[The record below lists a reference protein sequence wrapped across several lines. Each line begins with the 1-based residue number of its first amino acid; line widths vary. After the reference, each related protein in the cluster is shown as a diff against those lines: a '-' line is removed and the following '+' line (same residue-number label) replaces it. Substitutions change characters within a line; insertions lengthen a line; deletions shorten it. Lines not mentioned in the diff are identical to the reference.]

1 MVDDDLERRLRDSGV
16 QLGQRPLPAS
26 LRSRLLAVPVG
37 TARPRS
43 RRRGELVMALAT
55 ATAFAAVL
63 VAALASRHGPVTSPA
78 SGPWHVSFRA
88 LVNGGP
94 NGALGA
100 ADGAAWLTTR
110 GHTRLYRVDAP
121 LGVVTLAAQPDAAL
135 QNGSGLPSADSAV
148 LVTSDSIWMAT
159 ANHLLRLD
167 RASGRVLATLP
178 VSDVGPTHALIADGG
193 AIWAA
198 SGDTGT
204 VYRIDGLTG
213 QIVATIPVASGAAVN
228 PDRRNPAGLAAVG
241 GLVWV
246 AAEGGS
252 GLVGIDPRT
261 NRVSR
266 DLALPHPP
274 SDLVA
279 AQGSLWVA
287 SSSAGVVDR
296 IDPATGRV
304 VTSIVLDRPVA
315 LTGTAD
321 SVWVASGNAVVR
333 IDPLTDRVATRV
345 DIGGSVFALAGDDDS
360 VWVASGPEPYVSRIV
375 RGD

>member
-26 LRSRLLAVPVG
+26 LRSRLLAVPASTV
-37 TARPRS
+37 RPRS
-43 RRRGELVMALAT
+43 RRRSELVMALAT

-63 VAALASRHGPVTSPA
+63 VAALASRHGPVTSP
-78 SGPWHVSFRA
+78 SGGPWHVSFRA

-100 ADGAAWLTTR
+100 ADGSAWLTTR
-110 GHTRLYRVDAP
+110 GQTRLYRVDAP
-121 LGVVTLAAQPDAAL
+121 LGVVTLAAQPGAAL
-135 QNGSGLPSADSAV
+135 QGGGFPSADSAV
-148 LVTSDSIWMAT
+148 LVTSDSIWVAT
-159 ANHLLRLD
+159 TNHLLRLD
-167 RASGRVLATLP
+167 RVSGRVLATLP
-178 VSDVGPTHALIADGG
+178 ISDVGPTHALISDGG

-204 VYRIDGLTG
+204 VYRIDRLTG
-213 QIVATIPVASGAAVN
+213 QIVATIPVAPSAAVN
-228 PDRRNPAGLAAVG
+228 PDQRNPAGLAAID

-246 AAEGGS
+246 ASEGSS

-279 AQGSLWVA
+279 GQGSLWVA

-296 IDPATGRV
+296 IDAATGRV
-304 VTSIVLDRPVA
+304 VRSIVVDRPVA
-315 LTGTAD
+315 LTGTVD
-321 SVWVASGNAVVR
+321 SVWVASGNAVAR
-333 IDPLTDRVATRV
+333 IDPLTDRVAARV
-345 DIGGSVFALAGDDDS
+345 DVGGSVFALAGDGDS